1 MTVAFQGNAWQSSA
15 FQAAVTAPATAFQ
28 PNAFQES
35 GFQILEQFAFQRC
48 AFQHGA
54 FQVEECPQPST
65 GGGGAG
71 RGWSRERELLELSL
85 EMRQAAQVMR
95 QSKRPQ
101 AKALARKLADYTA
114 ERVDL
119 AALERE
125 YRELLRRVSK
135 ADMDADLRSAALV
148 MEAFIRDENDA
159 LVALALS
166 LDMDARLLGAIH
178 GDTGRTQ
185 ARSH

>member
-54 FQVEECPQPST
+54 FQVDECPQPST
-65 GGGGAG
+65 GGGGGG
-71 RGWSRERELLELSL
+71 RGWARERELLDLSL
-85 EMRQAAQVMR
+85 EVRQAQATLR
-95 QSKRPQ
+95 KSARPQ
-101 AKALARKLADYTA
+101 AKAVARKLADYAA
-114 ERVDL
+114 ER
-119 AALERE
+119 ATLESLQSE

-135 ADMDADLRSAALV
+135 AQMDADLRQAA
-148 MEAFIRDENDA
+148 EALEVFIRDEREA
-159 LVALALS
+159 LVMLGLS
-166 LDMDARLLGAIH
+166 LDMDARLIGEVYGNA
-178 GDTGRTQ
+178 
-185 ARSH
+185 